1 MGVGWGYGANML
13 TKYLAEVG
21 ESTPLTAATCIDNPF
36 DLDEATRAFPYHH
49 VTDQKL
55 TRGLVDILQ
64 TNKVINCFQFLPTSF
79 PLCNFPASHSISNLF
94 MGTLI
99 FSYHSSIIPLVMT

>member
-36 DLDEATRAFPYHH
+36 DLDEATRSSPYQF

-55 TRGLVDILQ
+55 TPGLKDILQ
-64 TNKVINCFQFLPTSF
+64 ANKVNQLLLNLTKLFPVFSCPALSCSMQPNFINT
-79 PLCNFPASHSISNLF
+79 
-94 MGTLI
+94 
-99 FSYHSSIIPLVMT
+99 

>member
-13 TKYLAEVG
+13 SKYLAEVG
-21 ESTPLTAATCIDNPF
+21 EKTPLTAATCIDNPF
-36 DLDEATRAFPYHH
+36 DLDEVTRTFPYHH

-64 TNKVINCFQFLPTSF
+64 TNKVNCIQFSPIFF
-79 PLCNFPASHSISNLF
+79 PPFPFACIPFNLQSVYLDTF
-94 MGTLI
+94 L
-99 FSYHSSIIPLVMT
+99 FF